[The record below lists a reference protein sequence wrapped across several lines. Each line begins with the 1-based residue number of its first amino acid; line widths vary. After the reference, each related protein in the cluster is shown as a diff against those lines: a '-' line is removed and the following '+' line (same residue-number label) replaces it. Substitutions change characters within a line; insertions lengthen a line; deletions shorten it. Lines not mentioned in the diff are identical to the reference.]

1 MPGTLYVVATPIGN
15 LEDITARAL
24 RILGYERVRQD
35 GSHIRLT
42 TTVGGTHHVTVPN
55 HRPLKTGTL
64 LGGVLKPI
72 AAHHQLTV
80 EELLGKLDL

>member
-1 MPGTLYVVATPIGN
+1 VKVPRDIGADE
-15 LEDITARAL
+15 LVRAM
-24 RILGYERVRQD
+24 RILGYESVRQD

-42 TTVGGTHHVTVPN
+42 TTTNGTHHVTVPN

-72 AAHHQLTV
+72 AAHHNLTV
-80 EELLGKLDL
+80 AQLLAKLGL